1 MAGLCLWRG
10 FARWDDELYR
20 LMRLDPASLYVPMA
34 IFLTRIGGAAAL
46 IPLGLLA
53 FARLAMMGRMRTAVW
68 LFATIGSGRI
78 IVELIKIALHRPRP
92 LPVDRLVLVDSAS
105 FPSSHSAGAMLT
117 GVALVMAFGR
127 GPRWLGAAI
136 GFAMAV
142 GWSRIALGVHWPSDV
157 LAGWG
162 FGLLWAGGA
171 MWLADGKP

>member
-1 MAGLCLWRG
+1 
-10 FARWDDELYR
+10 
-20 LMRLDPASLYVPMA
+20 
-34 IFLTRIGGAAAL
+34 
-46 IPLGLLA
+46 
-53 FARLAMMGRMRTAVW
+53 MRTAVW

-162 FGLLWAGGA
+162 FGLLWVGGA
-171 MWLADGKP
+171 RLLADGKP